1 MHGKMNDINLSEILD
16 RVLDNGIVLSPSA
29 LLHLMGAGL
38 APGRMVIESIT
49 TYT

>member
-1 MHGKMNDINLSEILD
+1 MRRKVDDVNLFEILD
-16 RVLDNGIVLSPSA
+16 RVLDNGIVVSPSA
-29 LLHLMGAGL
+29 LLHLMGAAV

>member
-1 MHGKMNDINLSEILD
+1 MRGKVSDVYLEVLD
-16 RVLDNGIVLSPSA
+16 RVLDNGIVVAPSA

-49 TYT
+49 TFA